1 MTTQQSESAG
11 IARFSRPRDRP
22 TGPRAFWI
30 GLLIGGAIV
39 GLLVA
44 IL

>member
-1 MTTQQSESAG
+1 MTTRQGESAG
-11 IARFSRPRDRP
+11 IACFSRPRDRA
-22 TGPRAFWI
+22 TGPGAFWI
-30 GLLIGGAIV
+30 GLLIGGAIA

>member
-1 MTTQQSESAG
+1 MTTRHGESAG
-11 IARFSRPRDRP
+11 IARFSRPRDRA

-30 GLLIGGAIV
+30 GMLIGGAIA

>member
-1 MTTQQSESAG
+1 MTTRQGESAG
-11 IARFSRPRDRP
+11 IEGFSRSRDRA

-30 GLLIGGAIV
+30 GVLIGGAIA